1 LGCRWSDDPGQTGF
15 HFYRKL
21 KTQKEAINVTAIAGN
36 AKNLDDI
43 NYGSKSACFR
53 LT

>member
-1 LGCRWSDDPGQTGF
+1 ME
-15 HFYRKL
+15 
-21 KTQKEAINVTAIAGN
+21 QKEAINAKAFAGN